1 MIKLRYPNLHPRDPR
16 NLKRDVN
23 YSAIANLLNMPT
35 QPQAVTQ
42 KYVSN
47 LIYNGRNKEFD
58 IDLVTRRSHF
68 EGEEHVGYYFTVT
81 VTRGEE
87 RPGTGQQAS
96 GATISQA
103 VRRALEK
110 YGVTFR

>member
-1 MIKLRYPNLHPRDPR
+1 MQFPTEKT
-16 NLKRDVN
+16 
-23 YSAIANLLNMPT
+23 MPT

-68 EGEEHVGYYFTVT
+68 EGKEHVGYYFTVT